1 MSMTEAIGRMQ
12 GIQSMIAE
20 LSRPAATETSAAAA
34 KAAAATSLATATGTG
49 DSATFTQAL
58 AAALGGSGATDAASL
73 TDSLGLGSSL
83 RTSLGI
89 GGTLGPGSA
98 AAAGTAAL
106 TGAQAAGTVHAG
118 GAATGND
125 VVAVAKKY
133 IGVPYV
139 WGGTNPASG
148 MDCSGFTQRV
158 FKDLGVELPRV
169 VSDQMRQGTPVA
181 SLAEAKPGDLLV
193 SFGGNH
199 ISIYLGNGKAID
211 APVPGKT
218 IQIRDAWE
226 QQSNLTSIRR
236 IVPAGAAS

>member
-20 LSRPAATETSAAAA
+20 LTRPAAAETSAAAA

-49 DSATFTQAL
+49 DSSSFTQAL
-58 AAALGGSGATDAASL
+58 AAALGGNSTTDVASL
-73 TDSLGLGSSL
+73 TDSLGLGA
-83 RTSLGI
+83 SLGL
-89 GGTLGPGSA
+89 GGTT
-98 AAAGTAAL
+98 AAGAAAL
-106 TGAQAAGTVHAG
+106 TGAQAAGTVHTG

-139 WGGTNPASG
+139 WGGTNPATG

-158 FKDLGVELPRV
+158 FKDLGVEIPRV

-236 IVPAGAAS
+236 IVPAGTAS

>member
-1 MSMTEAIGRMQ
+1 MSMTDAIGRMQ

-20 LSRPAATETSAAAA
+20 LTRPAAAETDAAAL
-34 KAAAATSLATATGTG
+34 KSAAATSLATGTG
-49 DSATFTQAL
+49 SGDATSFTEAL
-58 AAALGGSGATDAASL
+58 TAALGGTNGTDISSL
-73 TDSLGLGSSL
+73 ANSLGLGGTTAIGAL
-83 RTSLGI
+83 KGI
-89 GGTLGPGSA
+89 
-98 AAAGTAAL
+98 TAPA
-106 TGAQAAGTVHAG
+106 TVPAS

-125 VVAVAKKY
+125 VVAMAKKY

-139 WGGTNPASG
+139 WGGTNPATG

-158 FKDLGVELPRV
+158 FKDLGIEIPRV

-181 SLAEAKPGDLLV
+181 SLADAKPGDLLV
-193 SFGGNH
+193 SFGGDH

-226 QQSNLTSIRR
+226 QHSNLTSIRR
-236 IVPAGAAS
+236 IVPAGVAS

>member
-12 GIQSMIAE
+12 GIQSMISE
-20 LSRPAATETSAAAA
+20 LTKPAASESNAAALKSAAAA
-34 KAAAATSLATATGTG
+34 SLATGTG
-49 DSATFTQAL
+49 
-58 AAALGGSGATDAASL
+58 SGDAASFTEAL
-73 TDSLGLGSSL
+73 SAAMGGTAGAGSSALANGLGLGS
-83 RTSLGI
+83 T
-89 GGTLGPGSA
+89 
-98 AAAGTAAL
+98 TAVGAL
-106 TGAQAAGTVHAG
+106 KGLTAPGTVPAA
-118 GAATGND
+118 GAATGTD
-125 VVAVAKKY
+125 VVAMAKKY

-139 WGGTNPASG
+139 WGGTNPATG

-158 FKDLGVELPRV
+158 FKDLGIEIPRV
-169 VSDQMRQGTPVA
+169 VSDQMSQGTPVA

-226 QQSNLTSIRR
+226 QHSNLTSIRR
-236 IVPAGAAS
+236 IVPAGAGA

>member
-1 MSMTEAIGRMQ
+1 MSMTEALGRMQ

-20 LSRPAATETSAAAA
+20 LTRPAQAESSAAAL
-34 KAAAATSLATATGTG
+34 KSAATASLATGTGTGDAGSFTDALTAALGGGTATSGTDSSTLAGGLGLGGTTGLDALAGLAAPASLATTASVPAGTATGT
-49 DSATFTQAL
+49 
-58 AAALGGSGATDAASL
+58 
-73 TDSLGLGSSL
+73 
-83 RTSLGI
+83 
-89 GGTLGPGSA
+89 
-98 AAAGTAAL
+98 
-106 TGAQAAGTVHAG
+106 
-118 GAATGND
+118 D
-125 VVAVAKKY
+125 VVAMAKKY

-139 WGGTNPASG
+139 WGGTNPATG

-169 VSDQMRQGTPVA
+169 VSDQMKQGTPVA

-236 IVPAGAAS
+236 IVPAGGAS

>member
-1 MSMTEAIGRMQ
+1 MSMTEALGRMQ

-20 LSRPAATETSAAAA
+20 LTRPAQTESTAAAL
-34 KAAAATSLATATGTG
+34 KAATATSLATGAGNADAG
-49 DSATFTQAL
+49 SFTDAL
-58 AAALGGSGATDAASL
+58 SAALGGNADVAATDPSSL
-73 TDSLGLGSSL
+73 AGGLGLGSG
-83 RTSLGI
+83 LG
-89 GGTLGPGSA
+89 LGATKGLGDLAGLAGPASMAGPVSVP
-98 AAAGTAAL
+98 AGTA
-106 TGAQAAGTVHAG
+106 TGT
-118 GAATGND
+118 D
-125 VVAVAKKY
+125 VVAMAKKY

-139 WGGTNPASG
+139 WGGTNPATG

-169 VSDQMRQGTPVA
+169 VSDQMKQGTPVA
-181 SLAEAKPGDLLV
+181 SLAEAKPGDLLI

-236 IVPAGAAS
+236 IVPAGGAR

>member
-20 LSRPAATETSAAAA
+20 LSRPAATEASAAAV

-58 AAALGGSGATDAASL
+58 ASALGGSGTTDVASL
-73 TDSLGLGSSL
+73 TDGLGLGTSLGLG
-83 RTSLGI
+83 
-89 GGTLGPGSA
+89 GTT
-98 AAAGTAAL
+98 AAGTAAL
-106 TGAQAAGTVHAG
+106 TGAQATGTVHTG

-139 WGGTNPASG
+139 WGGTNPATG

-158 FKDLGVELPRV
+158 FKDLGVEIPRV

>member
-12 GIQSMIAE
+12 GIQSMISE
-20 LSRPAATETSAAAA
+20 LTKPAAAA
-34 KAAAATSLATATGTG
+34 ESKAAALKSAAATSLATGTG
-49 DSATFTQAL
+49 SGDAASFTQAL
-58 AAALGGSGATDAASL
+58 TAALGGTAGTDISSL
-73 TDSLGLGSSL
+73 ANNLGLGSTTAVSAL
-83 RTSLGI
+83 KGLTA
-89 GGTLGPGSA
+89 PGA
-98 AAAGTAAL
+98 APVVGTAP
-106 TGAQAAGTVHAG
+106 AA
-118 GAATGND
+118 GAATGTD
-125 VVAVAKKY
+125 VVAMAKKY

-139 WGGTNPASG
+139 WGGTNPATG

-158 FKDLGVELPRV
+158 FKDLGVEIPRV

-193 SFGGNH
+193 SFGGDH

-226 QQSNLTSIRR
+226 QHSNLTSIRR
-236 IVPAGAAS
+236 IVPAGAGS

>member
-20 LSRPAATETSAAAA
+20 LTRPAAAETSAAAA

-49 DSATFTQAL
+49 DSASFTQAL
-58 AAALGGSGATDAASL
+58 AAALGGNGTTDVASL
-73 TDSLGLGSSL
+73 TDSLGLG
-83 RTSLGI
+83 TSLGL
-89 GGTLGPGSA
+89 GGTTGLGSA
-98 AAAGTAAL
+98 AAAGAAAL
-106 TGAQAAGTVHAG
+106 TGAQATGTVHTG

-139 WGGTNPASG
+139 WGGTNPATG

-158 FKDLGVELPRV
+158 FKDLGVEIPRV

-236 IVPAGAAS
+236 IVPAGTAS

>member
-1 MSMTEAIGRMQ
+1 MSMTDAIGRMQ

-20 LSRPAATETSAAAA
+20 LTRPAAAETDAAAL
-34 KAAAATSLATATGTG
+34 KSAAATSLATGTG
-49 DSATFTQAL
+49 SGDAASFTEAL
-58 AAALGGSGATDAASL
+58 TAALGGTNGTDISSL
-73 TDSLGLGSSL
+73 ANSLGLGSATAIGAL
-83 RTSLGI
+83 KGI
-89 GGTLGPGSA
+89 
-98 AAAGTAAL
+98 TAPA
-106 TGAQAAGTVHAG
+106 TVPAS

-125 VVAVAKKY
+125 VVAMAKKY

-139 WGGTNPASG
+139 WGGTNPATG

-158 FKDLGVELPRV
+158 FKDLGIEIPRV

-193 SFGGNH
+193 SFGGDH

-226 QQSNLTSIRR
+226 QHSNLTSIRR
-236 IVPAGAAS
+236 IVPAGVAS

>member
-1 MSMTEAIGRMQ
+1 M
-12 GIQSMIAE
+12 
-20 LSRPAATETSAAAA
+20 

-58 AAALGGSGATDAASL
+58 AAALGGNGATDVASL
-73 TDSLGLGSSL
+73 TDGLGLGTSLGLG
-83 RTSLGI
+83 
-89 GGTLGPGSA
+89 GTLGLGSA
-98 AAAGTAAL
+98 APAGTAAL
-106 TGAQAAGTVHAG
+106 TGAQATGTVHTG

-125 VVAVAKKY
+125 VVSVAKKY

-139 WGGTNPASG
+139 WGGTNPATG

-158 FKDLGVELPRV
+158 FKDLGVGLPRV

-236 IVPAGAAS
+236 IVPAGTAS

>member
-12 GIQSMIAE
+12 GIQAMIAE
-20 LSRPAATETSAAAA
+20 LSRPAATESSAASQ
-34 KAAAATSLATATGTG
+34 KAAAASTLATATGT
-49 DSATFTQAL
+49 DSGSFTQAL
-58 AAALGGSGATDAASL
+58 AAALGGTGTDAPAA
-73 TDSLGLGSSL
+73 TDSLGLGS
-83 RTSLGI
+83 TLGI
-89 GGTLGPGSA
+89 GSTT
-98 AAAGTAAL
+98 AAGTGGP
-106 TGAQAAGTVHAG
+106 TGATALGGATPAGAVRTG

-125 VVAVAKKY
+125 VVAMAKKY

-139 WGGTNPASG
+139 WGGTNPATG

-236 IVPAGAAS
+236 IVPAGTAS

>member
-20 LSRPAATETSAAAA
+20 LTRPAVATDSAAARSAAASSLAAATTGAGGAASFTQALTAALGGTAGTETSAVARGLGLGGTT
-34 KAAAATSLATATGTG
+34 AAAALSKAV
-49 DSATFTQAL
+49 QP
-58 AAALGGSGATDAASL
+58 GAV
-73 TDSLGLGSSL
+73 
-83 RTSLGI
+83 
-89 GGTLGPGSA
+89 
-98 AAAGTAAL
+98 AGTAGEV
-106 TGAQAAGTVHAG
+106 TGT
-118 GAATGND
+118 D
-125 VVAVAKKY
+125 VVAASKKY

-139 WGGTNPASG
+139 WGGTNPATG

-158 FKDLGVELPRV
+158 FKDLGIEIPRV

-226 QQSNLTSIRR
+226 QHSNLTSIRR
-236 IVPAGAAS
+236 MVPAGGAA

>member
-20 LSRPAATETSAAAA
+20 LSRPAAAETSAAAA

-58 AAALGGSGATDAASL
+58 AAALGGNGATDAASL
-73 TDSLGLGSSL
+73 TDSLGLG
-83 RTSLGI
+83 TSLGTSLGL
-89 GGTLGPGSA
+89 GGTTASGPA
-98 AAAGTAAL
+98 VL
-106 TGAQAAGTVHAG
+106 TGAQAAGAVHTA

-226 QQSNLTSIRR
+226 QQSNRTSIRR
-236 IVPAGAAS
+236 IVPAGAGS

>member
-1 MSMTEAIGRMQ
+1 MSMTEALGRMQ
-12 GIQSMIAE
+12 SIQSMIAE
-20 LSRPAATETSAAAA
+20 LTRPAQAESTSAAL
-34 KAAAATSLATATGTG
+34 KSAAATSLATGTG
-49 DSATFTQAL
+49 NGDAASFTDAL
-58 AAALGGSGATDAASL
+58 TAALGGSGASAGTDL
-73 TDSLGLGSSL
+73 SSL
-83 RTSLGI
+83 ATSLGRA
-89 GGTLGPGSA
+89 TGPGGSPLGALKGLAQPSA
-98 AAAGTAAL
+98 VAGPAPVPA
-106 TGAQAAGTVHAG
+106 
-118 GAATGND
+118 GAATGTD
-125 VVAVAKKY
+125 VVAMAKKY

-139 WGGTNPASG
+139 WGGTNPATG

-169 VSDQMRQGTPVA
+169 VSDQMKQGTPVA
-181 SLAEAKPGDLLV
+181 SLAQAKPGDLLI

-236 IVPAGAAS
+236 IVPAGGGA